1 MKIHELEEN
10 AAITQ
15 FLARMAQNMAKT
27 AGKTP
32 ADDAARAAAKT
43 VPATAKATTTLA
55 DQIAAQAAQQ
65 GVKLEPLMAKV
76 WDQTANKFVE
86 RAIPIVNHDGRAI
99 VVVNIN
105 GQRVPYYLS
114 SGSVPKEGV
123 VPGKW
128 YPIFGVGPDGWI
140 NKAANVG
147 TYYSRPALKQAA
159 LQLDSA
165 VGDIRAQLGNMRDF
179 GVGKTAFASINQG
192 LSPVTYEQGIKG
204 LLKEPA
210 NELFKRIGS

>member
-27 AGKTP
+27 AGKT
-32 ADDAARAAAKT
+32 ADDAAGAAAKT
-43 VPATAKATTTLA
+43 VPATAKTATTLA
-55 DQIAAQAAQQ
+55 DQIAARAAQQ
-65 GVKLEPLMAKV
+65 GVKLEPLTAKV
-76 WDQTANKFVE
+76 WDKSTNTFVE

-123 VPGKW
+123 EPGKW

-140 NKAANVG
+140 NKAGNVG
-147 TYYSRPALKQAA
+147 TYYSRPALKKAA
-159 LQLDSA
+159 EQLDAA
-165 VGDIRAQLGNMRDF
+165 VGDIRTRLGNTADF

-192 LSPVTYEQGIKG
+192 LSPVTYEQGMKG

-210 NELFKRIGS
+210 YELFKRIGG